1 MKLTMCHRLFR
12 RNGNRNE
19 KGQALIIVAGT
30 FVALLALVGLVTDA
44 ALLYVNNAH
53 LRRAVDAGAVA
64 AAGQYR
70 ESRGLESIYAAA
82 AEAVQLQ
89 LSTGLHNVEVYWCPV
104 TGAGADIDNYAGGQ
118 YQPYAADLCTAT
130 PRKRVRVE
138 AWLDVDLVFLAL
150 IGFDQVRL
158 FAQAE
163 SEAAL
168 INLVLLLDTSESMA
182 YGVDSD
188 GDGDVDEDP
197 DACPPQSAA
206 YPRMSH
212 GQTYNSFAECL
223 NACSKWDWCSPF
235 EEVRASAADF
245 VNIMRDGVDS
255 VAVYHFDK
263 TPVQFPSVDNGPSP
277 HSAWPT
283 YTHPIN
289 IDTSS
294 GSVIPLTSTLP
305 SVADAINNVN
315 PDTLPLQVY
324 VRPQWPMSPP
334 NPQWLV
340 SNFRWINTNVGG
352 GLREA
357 TTELVQN
364 GEPDIAVWVIVL
376 LTDGAANA
384 TDVAS
389 DENDWWTCPSPY
401 TYQYTPTQ
409 QCTLHH
415 PPAPNLRC
423 LGEQEG
429 VCGDC
434 SPWCRDPEASD
445 ADPTQP
451 VTTTVTRHC
460 PSVETCSSPDAVP
473 WYTNRHLI
481 ATHPIT
487 YFYDADDY
495 ARDMADTAATQKIAL
510 FTIGFGSEVIDYDRG
525 GRRDAGERLLR
536 YVADVGDDGDRSTAP
551 CGSDFYW
558 EAQHVWP
565 LPDLGEDCGNYY
577 YADEPDELKDI
588 FEAIASRVFSR
599 ITK

>member
-1 MKLTMCHRLFR
+1 MKLTLCHQHFHRD
-12 RNGNRNE
+12 E
-19 KGQALIIVAGT
+19 KGQALVIVAGT
-30 FVALLALVGLVTDA
+30 FVALLALVGLVTDG

-53 LRRAVDAGAVA
+53 LRQAVDAGAVA

-70 ESRGLESIYAAA
+70 ESRGLESIYTAA
-82 AEAVQLQ
+82 AEAMELQ
-89 LSTGLHNVEVYWCPV
+89 LPTGLHNVEVYWCPV
-104 TGAGADIDNYAGGQ
+104 TGAGAEVDNYAGGQ

-138 AWLDVDLVFLAL
+138 AWLDVELVFLSL
-150 IGFDQVRL
+150 FGFDQIRL

-182 YGVDSD
+182 YGVDAD

-197 DACPPQSAA
+197 DACPPQSTA
-206 YPRMSH
+206 YPRTSH
-212 GQTYNSFAECL
+212 GQSYNSFAECL
-223 NACSKWDWCSPF
+223 RACSQGDWCSPF
-235 EEVRASAADF
+235 EEVRTAAADF

-263 TPVQFPSVDNGPSP
+263 TPVLEQSVDYGPSP
-277 HSAWPT
+277 YSAWPT
-283 YTHPIN
+283 YTHPIT
-289 IDTSS
+289 IYPSS
-294 GSVIPLTSTLP
+294 GVVVPLTSTL
-305 SVADAINNVN
+305 STVTTDIHDNSK
-315 PDTLPLQVY
+315 LHVY
-324 VRPQWPMSPP
+324 VRPQWPGQ

-340 SNFRWINTNVGG
+340 SNFRWINTNIGG

-364 GEPDIAVWVIVL
+364 GEPDIAVWVAVL

-384 TDVAS
+384 TDVAA
-389 DENDWWTCPSPY
+389 DENDWWSCPSPY

-409 QCTLHH
+409 QCTLHYS
-415 PPAPNLRC
+415 PAPNQRC
-423 LGEQEG
+423 LREQEL
-429 VCGDC
+429 VCCGAVDC
-434 SPWCRDPEASD
+434 SRPLCRDPEASD

-460 PSVETCSSPDAVP
+460 PSVGTCSNPDAVP

-487 YFYDADDY
+487 YYYDADDY
-495 ARDMADTAATQKIAL
+495 ARDMADTAAAQKIVL

-525 GRRDAGERLLR
+525 GREDAGERLLR
-536 YVADVGDDGDRSTAP
+536 YIADVGDDGDRSTAP

-558 EAQHVWP
+558 DYQHIWP

-577 YADEPDELKDI
+577 YADEPDELEDI

-599 ITK
+599 ITE

>member
-12 RNGNRNE
+12 RNESRNE
-19 KGQALIIVAGT
+19 KGQTLIIVAGS

-44 ALLYVNNAH
+44 ALLYVNYAH
-53 LRRAVDAGAVA
+53 LRRAVDAGALA

-82 AEAVQLQ
+82 AEVVQIQ
-89 LSTGLHNVEVYWCPV
+89 LPTGLHNVEVYWCPV
-104 TGAGADIDNYAGGQ
+104 GTPGATIPNYAGGQ
-118 YQPYAADLCTAT
+118 YQPYAADLCTTT

-138 AWLDVDLVFLAL
+138 AWLDVDLVFLSL
-150 IGFDQVRL
+150 LGFDHVRL
-158 FAQAE
+158 SAQAE

-182 YGVDSD
+182 YGVDAD

-197 DACPPQSAA
+197 NACPRTG
-206 YPRMSH
+206 YPRTAH

-223 NACSKWDWCSPF
+223 RACSSEEWCSPF
-235 EEVRASAADF
+235 EEVRDAAADF
-245 VNIMRDGVDS
+245 VGIMRDGVDS

-263 TPVQFPSVDNGPSP
+263 TPVQIPSEDPGPSP
-277 HSAWPT
+277 SPYWPT
-283 YTHPIN
+283 YTHSVPIYA
-289 IDTSS
+289 SS
-294 GSVIPLTSTLP
+294 GEVVSLTSALSKVT
-305 SVADAINNVN
+305 DAIDNVD
-315 PDTLPLQVY
+315 PGFPPLRVY
-324 VRPQWPMSPP
+324 IRPQLPGM
-334 NPQWLV
+334 NPQWQV
-340 SNFRWINTNVGG
+340 SNFRWTNTNIGG

-384 TDVAS
+384 TDVAA

-401 TYQYTPTQ
+401 TYQYTPTE
-409 QCTLHH
+409 QCALHYS
-415 PPAPNLRC
+415 PAPNQRC
-423 LGEQEG
+423 RGYQEG

-434 SPWCRDPEASD
+434 SPWCRDPEVSD

-460 PSVETCSSPDAVP
+460 PSVETCSDPVAVP

-495 ARDMADTAATQKIAL
+495 ARDMADTAAAQKIAL

-525 GRRDAGERLLR
+525 GRCDAGERLLR
-536 YVADVGDDGDRSTAP
+536 YIADVGDDGDRSTAP

-558 EAQHVWP
+558 DAQHVWP
-565 LPDLGEDCGNYY
+565 MPDLGEDCGNYY

>member
-1 MKLTMCHRLFR
+1 MKLTLCHRLFR
-12 RNGNRNE
+12 RNESRNE

-30 FVALLALVGLVTDA
+30 FVALLALVRLVTDA

-53 LRRAVDAGAVA
+53 LRQAVDAGAVA

-89 LSTGLHNVEVYWCPV
+89 LPTGLHNVEVYWCPV

-138 AWLDVDLVFLAL
+138 AWLDVDLVFLSL

-168 INLVLLLDTSESMA
+168 INLVLLLNTSESMA

-206 YPRMSH
+206 Y
-212 GQTYNSFAECL
+212 
-223 NACSKWDWCSPF
+223 
-235 EEVRASAADF
+235 
-245 VNIMRDGVDS
+245 
-255 VAVYHFDK
+255 
-263 TPVQFPSVDNGPSP
+263 
-277 HSAWPT
+277 
-283 YTHPIN
+283 THPIN
-289 IDTSS
+289 ISPSS
-294 GSVIPLTSTLP
+294 GIVVPLTSTL
-305 SVADAINNVN
+305 STVTADIGDNSK
-315 PDTLPLQVY
+315 LHVY
-324 VRPQWPMSPP
+324 VRPRWPGQ

-340 SNFRWINTNVGG
+340 SNFRWINTNIGG

-357 TTELVQN
+357 TTELVEN

-384 TDVAS
+384 TDRAA

-409 QCTLHH
+409 QCTLHY
-415 PPAPNLRC
+415 PPAPNQRC
-423 LGEQEG
+423 RGYQEG

-460 PSVETCSSPDAVP
+460 PSVGDCSDPDSVP
-473 WYTNRHLI
+473 WYTNCHLI

-495 ARDMADTAATQKIAL
+495 ARDMADTAAGQKIAL

-525 GRRDAGERLLR
+525 GRKDAGERLLR
-536 YVADVGDDGDRSTAP
+536 YIADMGDDGDRATAP

-558 EAQHVWP
+558 DAQHIWP

-599 ITK
+599 ITRSGPG